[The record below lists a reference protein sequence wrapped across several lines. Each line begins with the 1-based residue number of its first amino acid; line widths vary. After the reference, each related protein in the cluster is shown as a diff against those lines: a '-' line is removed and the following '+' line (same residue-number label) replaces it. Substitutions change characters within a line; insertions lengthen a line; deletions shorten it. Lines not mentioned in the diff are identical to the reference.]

1 MRYKDIW
8 TEREETMISIVFD
21 CLEKNSMVDVYRQL
35 HESLVALEYQAVALS
50 LYPSILQSNRLGG
63 KERNLETL
71 VAILSEKYRDED
83 MFVMPSRAILS
94 RSYEVCK
101 VNTLYMINH
110 VLDILRDKGIVVES
124 EKPMEFVCSRMLSIM
139 TEDVLLSLLSDPT
152 RMDVKPYA
160 VNALVGIWED
170 RVSAESIAFH
180 PELRNMW
187 KLRQTSV
194 PVFGCMTGTHEYFSL
209 CKRANDI
216 CLEYI
221 LYSTEISDE
230 ASALEEF
237 LFGLN
242 YEELCTIRTHLN
254 STGKSCID
262 RNDVTKLLMHDKIYF
277 GENTDDPM
285 ELYRFFNHRRKKA
298 YTRSCKGFDGPVRTF
313 EENFMAFLLM
323 KDKKKETKT
332 VQSVQFN

>member
-21 CLEKNSMVDVYRQL
+21 YLEKNSMDDVYRKL
-35 HESLVALEYQAVALS
+35 RESLVALEYQAVALS

-71 VAILSEKYRDED
+71 VAILSERYRDED

-94 RSYEVCK
+94 RSYEVSK
-101 VNTLYMINH
+101 INTLYMINH
-110 VLDILRDKGIVVES
+110 VIDILRDKGIEVES
-124 EKPMEFVCSRMLSIM
+124 EKPLEFVCSRMLSIM
-139 TEDVLLSLLSDPT
+139 TEDVLLSLLSDPS
-152 RMDVKPYA
+152 RMDVKPFA
-160 VNALVGIWED
+160 VKALVGIWED

-209 CKRANDI
+209 CKGANDV
-216 CLEYI
+216 CLKYI
-221 LYSTEISDE
+221 FYSTEIPEE

-242 YEELCTIRTHLN
+242 YEELCTIRTYLN
-254 STGKSCID
+254 NTGKSCVD
-262 RNDVTKLLMHDKIYF
+262 RNEVKNVLMHDKVYF

-313 EENFMAFLLM
+313 EENFMAFLLLT
-323 KDKKKETKT
+323 KNKTETGT
-332 VQSVQFN
+332 VESVQFS